1 MSILQAIFSLFSLNK
16 ITVTTQPYF
25 NNTNNNTILKYTFNS
40 GITVREIMNNI
51 NKYKHPSRQV
61 KACYINGFKLS
72 PELKIT
78 DNTTISIEI

>member
-16 ITVTTQPYF
+16 ITVTTKPYF
-25 NNTNNNTILKYTFNS
+25 NNTNNNTTLKYTFNS
-40 GITVREIMNNI
+40 GISIREIMNNI

-72 PELKIT
+72 PDLKIT